1 LAAVNVAGV
10 RVAANTSNLFAA
22 GKLIPLAVF
31 VAAGLFFLDPA
42 RFSLSAVPDYRP
54 FSQSVMLL
62 VYAFTGFE
70 MAVIPA
76 GEARKPGRDLPIA
89 LMAGMAVVVVF
100 YVLIQVVAIG
110 TLPELASSQRPLADA
125 AARFL
130 GPGGAMMITVGIV
143 VSLAGNLNVLMLSAS
158 RVIFAMAEHG
168 ELPPSLATI
177 HQEHRTPW
185 LAVLATAAI
194 MLGLTLS
201 GTFLWLLT
209 LSTLARLVAYMAT
222 AGALPVLRR
231 SPQAPEAKFRLPGG
245 VVVSL
250 ASIGLGFWL
259 LSNSTLREA
268 RDTAIAAGIGVVVYY
283 SYRAGRR
290 LAGSPERQD
299 TIEP

>member
-1 LAAVNVAGV
+1 
-10 RVAANTSNLFAA
+10 
-22 GKLIPLAVF
+22 
-31 VAAGLFFLDPA
+31 
-42 RFSLSAVPDYRP
+42 
-54 FSQSVMLL
+54 MLL

-76 GEARKPGRDLPIA
+76 GEARKPGRDLPVA
-89 LMAGMAVVVVF
+89 LMAGMSVVVVF

-110 TLPELASSQRPLADA
+110 TLPELATSQRPLADA

-130 GPGGAMMITVGIV
+130 GPSGAVMITVGIV

-158 RVIFAMAEHG
+158 RIIFAMAEHG
-168 ELPPSLATI
+168 ELPAPLAAI
-177 HQEHRTPW
+177 HPRHRTPP

-231 SPQAPEAKFRLPGG
+231 SPDAPEAKFRLPGG
-245 VVVSL
+245 VAVSVAAICL
-250 ASIGLGFWL
+250 GLWL
-259 LSNSTLREA
+259 ISNSTLREA
-268 RDTAIAAGIGVVVYY
+268 RDTAIAAGIGLTVYY
-283 SYRAGRR
+283 AYRTWRRRAGVDI
-290 LAGSPERQD
+290 QD